1 MLGRR
6 QCAPDKLTLICHWSE
21 RTRRV
26 NSFPAEINPPNFYVV
41 VRNERR
47 IKHWPFPLP
56 FAFTFCIWFGKIVC
70 RFYSSL
76 LRLKINVPIEF
87 SGWLS
92 TLLVLNRFIL
102 NCFAILT
109 FEIVTANFVLIY
121 CMYVRLSMSD
131 A

>member
-1 MLGRR
+1 MLEPISSHSFVTGG
-6 QCAPDKLTLICHWSE
+6 E

-26 NSFPAEINPPNFYVV
+26 NSFPAEINPPNSYVV

-76 LRLKINVPIEF
+76 LRLKINVLIEF

-92 TLLVLNRFIL
+92 THLLLNRFIL
-102 NCFAILT
+102 NYFAILNSLKVQLNC
-109 FEIVTANFVLIY
+109 FSVNAYRIQE
-121 CMYVRLSMSD
+121 CLSNMFN
-131 A
+131 